1 VALALGASC
10 VSLFYYLQVL
20 KQVWVA
26 PAAEG
31 QGKIAGGRVVGLL
44 IVLLAAVVLVVGV
57 APELLIRFL
66 K

>member
-1 VALALGASC
+1 
-10 VSLFYYLQVL
+10 
-20 KQVWVA
+20 
-26 PAAEG
+26 
-31 QGKIAGGRVVGLL
+31 VVGLL